1 MIYAGKALDWKGIH
15 IFLKAVRIAYIL
27 NNVTDFSIK
36 LVGIRFEEEQKQ
48 VMKWVE
54 DLGLRD
60 HVELIPFIQRK
71 ELLKLLEDCNL
82 SVYPAFRDSGSMSV
96 LEASVLGCPTIC
108 FNTGG
113 QDAFPDS
120 VLLKVDVADSYENT
134 LNDFAG
140 KLRWAYEHMDQVSII
155 GKKAQKY
162 VYEELTWEKKVE
174 IFHQIYQNLIY

>member
-1 MIYAGKALDWKGIH
+1 MQLLPAIAFSPNDFPNPNKKQSASNKFKLIYAGKALDWKGIL
-15 IFLKAVRIAYIL
+15 IFLKAIRIAYIQ
-27 NNVTDFSIK
+27 NNITNFSIK

-48 VMKWVE
+48 VMKWVS
-54 DLGLRD
+54 DLGLTD
-60 HVELIPFIQRK
+60 YIELIPFIQRN

-120 VLLKVDVADSYENT
+120 ILLKVDVTDSYE
-134 LNDFAG
+134 
-140 KLRWAYEHMDQVSII
+140 KLLKLLPE
-155 GKKAQKY
+155 
-162 VYEELTWEKKVE
+162 
-174 IFHQIYQNLIY
+174 N